1 MKDLNKYIWK
11 YKAVR
16 TATEFIQK
24 EYKMIDMAEKNLQ
37 LAYNHCKDMLY
48 NNSKEDPGRYLVLD
62 EISRQ
67 INNCSAEL
75 AVRWFCSL
83 LDNKQN
89 PKYSRFSLLL
99 EIKTILEQIKPNYP
113 EDHTFRL
120 QDLYSG
126 VPTDY
131 NPVSVESLM
140 KACKDTLGKFNKQH
154 ITKSFIIKQG
164 IWFTS
169 EELNDFK
176 EIDKLRTVPEIIK
189 TIKSRFGLDMAT
201 DLRLKSTG
209 LNYEQFRGMMN
220 IKINKKYSE
229 LTTNQLETLK
239 NKILFSFEESVF
251 FQINTWKTLMNQIEE
266 VCEYKQFKLL

>member
-11 YKAVR
+11 EKAVR
-16 TATEFIQK
+16 TTTEFTQK
-24 EYKMIDMAEKNLQ
+24 EHKMIDMTEKNLQ
-37 LAYNHCKDMLY
+37 IAYNHCKDMLY

-62 EISRQ
+62 EISKQ

-99 EIKTILEQIKPNYP
+99 EIKTILEQIKSNHL

-126 VPTDY
+126 IPTDY

-229 LTTNQLETLK
+229 LTTVQLETLK
-239 NKILFSFEESVF
+239 NKILFALEENVI
-251 FQINTWKTLMNQIEE
+251 FQIEQWKKLMNQIEE
-266 VCEYKQFKLL
+266 VCEYKGYKL

>member
-11 YKAVR
+11 DKAVR
-16 TATEFIQK
+16 TTSEFIQK
-24 EYKMIDMAEKNLQ
+24 EYKMIDMTEKNLQ

-83 LDNKQN
+83 LDDKQN

-99 EIKTILEQIKPNYP
+99 EIKTILEQIKSNYP

-176 EIDKLRTVPEIIK
+176 EIDKLKTVPEIIK
-189 TIKSRFGLDMAT
+189 TIKIRFGLDMTT

-229 LTTNQLETLK
+229 LTTIQLETLK
-239 NKILFSFEESVF
+239 NKILFAFEETVF
-251 FQINTWKTLMNQIEE
+251 FQITNWKNLMSQIEE
-266 VCEYKQFKLL
+266 VCEYKGYKL